1 MDYKKSN
8 APLNTVTRD
17 LVELA
22 EPTGN
27 IYETVCIIAKRA
39 NQIAGAMRDD
49 LEKKLQEFASLNDNL
64 EEVTENR
71 EQIEISRY
79 YEKLPK
85 PTLIATQEYIEDKLY
100 YRNPVRERS
109 AKDWFRFFYLHICF
123 FFTTFAPDFINIF
136 Y

>member
-1 MDYKKSN
+1 MDYKRTN

-17 LVELA
+17 MIAMA

-27 IYETVCIIAKRA
+27 VYETVCIIGKRA
-39 NQIAGAMRDD
+39 NQIAIEMKKD

-64 EEVTENR
+64 EEISENR

-85 PTLIATQEYIEDKLY
+85 ATLIATQEYIEDKIH
-100 YRNPVRERS
+100 YRNPV
-109 AKDWFRFFYLHICF
+109 KDK
-123 FFTTFAPDFINIF
+123 ANID
-136 Y
+136 